1 MKRNIVIAV
10 VTAAALVGGGTA
22 TALAVSGDDAPT
34 TRAAENR
41 AADDDGRDDDE
52 RDDERGRADAGDQ
65 DDDRDDRDDRDRDAS
80 SGDVTAADAI
90 AAALKHTPGTAV
102 SAELDDRVW
111 EVDVLGRGDTWHSVR
126 IDPGTGKVLDSSRDD
141 EDDADEVRAAL
152 KGASVTAGEAAK
164 AAAAKGTVVSVD
176 LDDDDDRGW
185 EAETRA
191 SGGDERDWRVDLGSG
206 SVTTDRD
213 DDGDDSD
220 DSDDD

>member
-34 TRAAENR
+34 TRATENR
-41 AADDDGRDDDE
+41 AADDDGRDDD
-52 RDDERGRADAGDQ
+52 RGRADADDQ
-65 DDDRDDRDDRDRDAS
+65 DDDGDDRDDSDDRDAS

-111 EVDVLGRGDTWHSVR
+111 EVDVLGGGDTWHSVR
-126 IDPGTGKVLDSSRDD
+126 IDPGSGKVLGASKDD

-164 AAAAKGTVVSVD
+164 AAAAEGTVTSVD
-176 LDDDDDRGW
+176 LDDDDDKGW

-191 SGGDERDWRVDLGSG
+191 SGGDERDWRVDPSSG
-206 SVTTDRD
+206 SVTADRD
-213 DDGDDSD
+213 DDGG